1 MIPAIDVD
9 SFVFMIDKDL
19 VDITISGS
27 IVADIANLFVQLFQ
41 DLVLGIIVNNVN
53 AVTPAILSSDVN
65 TFLYNSHGK
74 IVLEA
79 LGNLAFD
86 FSYTSPPVI
95 SDTQIDIY
103 LNATVFNASFGEIS
117 PNEGFG
123 DLLIDTAT
131 RENVQIDV
139 SRYMVESVFLT
150 LFESNRLKLMITNEL
165 IPATSAFSLT
175 TSSLNV
181 FLPGLVE
188 KYGEDVQM

>member
-9 SFVFMIDKDL
+9 SFMFMIDKDL

-53 AVTPAILSSDVN
+53 AVTPAILTSDVN
-65 TFLYNSHGK
+65 TFLYNIHGK
-74 IVLEA
+74 VVLES
-79 LGNLAFD
+79 LGNLGFD

-123 DLLIDTAT
+123 DLLIDTTT
-131 RENVQIDV
+131 RENIQIDV

-150 LFESNRLKLMITNEL
+150 LFESDRLKLMITNEL

-188 KYGEDVQM
+188 KYGEDV